1 MTTTNSW
8 LALTEY
14 SNKHRVSISTL
25 RRRIKAE
32 DIRFRFEDGK
42 YLILDEAP
50 KKTAVNEQ
58 QHRPSLNSEV
68 IMRSAETAKQFSQPN
83 EVEIQQLATTPTTQ
97 NNETSESVL
106 TAANKLL
113 VDLKRAYT
121 QVLQEKEEQ
130 IMYLKEE
137 LIDQKTLIKILES
150 ENSRLREQR

>member
-50 KKTAVNEQ
+50 KKTAANEQ

>member
-50 KKTAVNEQ
+50 KKSAASEQ

-68 IMRSAETAKQFSQPN
+68 IARSAETAKELSQPN
-83 EVEIQQLATTPTTQ
+83 EVEIQQLVQPTTQ

-150 ENSRLREQR
+150 ENSRLRDS